1 MGLPGWRARPFLT
14 CFCTSHLSPS
24 LSLLPPFPS
33 VLTASHSVVLGD
45 TYNIPLDPRGKRQGS
60 VAPSSPSGAPWVT
73 FPWGQRPLDRPG
85 TCWGRSQRGH
95 GFLQRVPNPLSS
107 LMATFCPWASP
118 GGILLCPAP
127 SVHPPGWPSPSRPP
141 PLPVPLPACPSAG
154 LLLCAGSRSVQE
166 GCSGGF
172 RRPCRAYSK
181 SLLLSPGIREPCRN
195 QPAWI

>member
-181 SLLLSPGIREPCRN
+181 SLLLSPGIR
-195 QPAWI
+195 